1 MPKLRSSY
9 TPSHLDRTTLTE
21 SDGLVT
27 VESPTAEEA
36 IDRLSAVLGPD
47 LDIVSAEKIA
57 RGGVGGFFAR
67 EMVQLTARR
76 PGGVPAARP
85 APTLLVPQPAAP
97 PAHPGS
103 IPPAHSGSS
112 AMQLAPLAP
121 RPAPPVAYAAAAGTG
136 VVAWSPDE
144 LVRIG
149 LPFSFIRPLLD
160 AD

>member
-27 VESPTAEEA
+27 VESPTTEEA

-67 EMVQLTARR
+67 EVVQLTARR
-76 PGGVPAARP
+76 PG
-85 APTLLVPQPAAP
+85 P
-97 PAHPGS
+97 PASDRQIDASWEWNRH
-103 IPPAHSGSS
+103 
-112 AMQLAPLAP
+112 
-121 RPAPPVAYAAAAGTG
+121 
-136 VVAWSPDE
+136 
-144 LVRIG
+144 IG
-149 LPFSFIRPLLD
+149 CWR
-160 AD
+160 

>member
-27 VESPTAEEA
+27 VESPTTEEA

-67 EMVQLTARR
+67 EVVQLTARR
-76 PGGVPAARP
+76 PGGVPDARP
-85 APTLLVPQPAAP
+85 VKPAAP
-97 PAHPGS
+97 APAMPERLGARS
-103 IPPAHSGSS
+103 SPSARPPARP
-112 AMQLAPLAP
+112 QPLAA
-121 RPAPPVAYAAAAGTG
+121 RG
-136 VVAWSPDE
+136 
-144 LVRIG
+144 
-149 LPFSFIRPLLD
+149 
-160 AD
+160 